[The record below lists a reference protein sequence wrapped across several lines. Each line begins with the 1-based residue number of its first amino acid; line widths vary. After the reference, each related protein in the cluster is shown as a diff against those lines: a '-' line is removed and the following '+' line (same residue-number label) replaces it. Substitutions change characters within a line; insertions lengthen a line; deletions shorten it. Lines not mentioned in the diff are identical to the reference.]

1 MTMRWAMVLG
11 LAGLLAPSLTAR
23 AADDDLAVVKRA
35 VATTAV
41 MDDAPS
47 RPAATNAPAARAEG
61 RGETRTEARG
71 EGRAR
76 RPEARAHWLK
86 VRVVD
91 GRKDRRDEKVSV
103 TVPLAVLALLDSD
116 ATVDL
121 SELGVKGLAGHS
133 KKIRV
138 AELLESFEPG
148 QTLVEVDAEDS
159 HIRVWVE

>member
-1 MTMRWAMVLG
+1 MTMTTARRRGMTMRSAVALG
-11 LAGLLAPSLTAR
+11 LLGLVGPSLTAR
-23 AADDDLAVVKRA
+23 AAEDDLAVVKRA
-35 VATTAV
+35 VATAEV

-47 RPAATNAPAARAEG
+47 RPAPRAESH
-61 RGETRTEARG
+61 
-71 EGRAR
+71 AR
-76 RPEARAHWLK
+76 RPEGRAHWLK

-91 GRKDRRDEKVSV
+91 SKKDRRDEKVSIA
-103 TVPLAVLALLDSD
+103 VPLAVLALLDSD

-121 SELGVKGLAGHS
+121 SELGVKGLAGHT

-138 AELLESFEPG
+138 SELLESFEPG